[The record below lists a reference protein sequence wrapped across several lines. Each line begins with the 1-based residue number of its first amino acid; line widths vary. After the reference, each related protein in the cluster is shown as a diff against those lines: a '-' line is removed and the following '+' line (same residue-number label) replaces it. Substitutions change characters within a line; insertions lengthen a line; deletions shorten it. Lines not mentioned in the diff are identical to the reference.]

1 MTQFGAKVLLCFE
14 SAKGNE
20 KKLLTLQAKL

>member
-1 MTQFGAKVLLCFE
+1 MSQFGTKVLLCFE